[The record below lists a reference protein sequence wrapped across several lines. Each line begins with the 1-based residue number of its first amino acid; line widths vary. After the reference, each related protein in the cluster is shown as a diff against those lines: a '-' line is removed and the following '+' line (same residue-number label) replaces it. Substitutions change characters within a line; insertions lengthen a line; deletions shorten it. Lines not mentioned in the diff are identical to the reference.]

1 MPYDYEKKVGHKF
14 EEFASTLKRRLYTL
28 HVSGYSHIINIW
40 ERERDLYLDQLATFP
55 NEMSNFQI
63 SHSIL

>member
-1 MPYDYEKKVGHKF
+1 MIHKF
-14 EEFASTLKRRLYTL
+14 EEFASTSKRRLYTL
-28 HVSGYSHIINIW
+28 HVSGYSHIVNMHER